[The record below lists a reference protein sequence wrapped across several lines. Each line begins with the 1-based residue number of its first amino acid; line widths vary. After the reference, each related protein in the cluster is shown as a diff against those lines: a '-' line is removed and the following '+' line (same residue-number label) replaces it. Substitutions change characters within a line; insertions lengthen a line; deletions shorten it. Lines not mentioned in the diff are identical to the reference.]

1 MELKNS
7 KGETF
12 SYKDRLL
19 QETEVYD
26 IRDRFDQKLYS
37 SADQIITNRSTL
49 RKPWPFGPV
58 PPCSAKVE
66 AKGSHDNF
74 IAARIPGEWT
84 FHQPTTDFLK
94 ANEDNETEM
103 SQDDVT
109 LSFTDDPS
117 ILAEVTEDKCV
128 FIAKTGRRVFAAG
141 TFGIHSKD
149 HGNHLFPY
157 VLIDHDGTSVIVYW
171 PSTGP
176 TAIPM
181 LVQMAPGVDTKHDL
195 LILGEDQPGKP
206 FGLLHR
212 TTVSMP
218 GMESSEKMDDK
229 ESPAGPPEAEFNL
242 ASFLAEQGASLVETK
257 LDEYMAVVGSQQA
270 ELEEES
276 DKVDGTKML
285 DDDLPMAEP
294 EAEPEPMADVMV
306 LVDEENTFGKD
317 LTMVVDPVVKMLV
330 EVEENDDDIEKDQTS
345 DATVE

>member
-1 MELKNS
+1 M
-7 KGETF
+7 
-12 SYKDRLL
+12 LL
-19 QETEVYD
+19 ISTNN
-26 IRDRFDQKLYS
+26 
-37 SADQIITNRSTL
+37 NRSTL

-58 PPCSAKVE
+58 PPCTAKVE

-84 FHQPTTDFLK
+84 FQRTITDFLK
-94 ANEDNETEM
+94 ANKDNETEK

-149 HGNHLFPY
+149 HGHHLFPY
-157 VLIDHDGTSVIVYW
+157 VLIDHDGTSAIVYW

-181 LVQMAPGVDTKHDL
+181 LVQMAPGVDTEHDL
-195 LILGEDQPGKP
+195 LIIGEDQLGKP

-218 GMESSEKMDDK
+218 EMESSKSLEKTVSTSDDK
-229 ESPAGPPEAEFNL
+229 ESMAGAPEAEFNL
-242 ASFLAEQGASLVETK
+242 ANFLAEQGASLVETK
-257 LDEYMAVVGSQQA
+257 LDEYMTVIGSHQTS
-270 ELEEES
+270 LVEES
-276 DKVDGTKML
+276 DKVDVGK
-285 DDDLPMAEP
+285 DGDDLPLVGPLVGPEAEPLVEP
-294 EAEPEPMADVMV
+294 EAEPEPMADVLLLPV
-306 LVDEENTFGKD
+306 ETSQVAEQQNTFGKD
-317 LTMVVDPVVKMLV
+317 PSMVVDPVVKMLV
-330 EVEENDDDIEKDQTS
+330 EENDDDIKKDQTS
-345 DATVE
+345 S